1 MRGLEEGWERW
12 VWMGLGVL
20 AAGVGVMLI
29 VWFPSGI
36 AERPLRAVTPL
47 RGEESPPVSAA
58 LAESEGIVRLANRL
72 QQLRREGQPRDPFL
86 SSREQDWRSFTQGLS
101 HRPPSLDGIL
111 DMEGNLLAMIKGRV
125 HKVGDEVDGFVVGEI
140 RADSVVLLRDGDRV
154 TIRPKSAGGRP

>member
-1 MRGLEEGWERW
+1 MW
-12 VWMGLGVL
+12 VGLGIL

-36 AERPLRAVTPL
+36 SERPLRAVSPQ
-47 RGEESPPVSAA
+47 RGEEPPHISAA
-58 LAESEGIVRLANRL
+58 LAEAQGILRLANRL
-72 QQLRREGQPRDPFL
+72 QELRRGGQPRDPFL
-86 SSREQDWRSFTQGLS
+86 STREQDWRSFTQGLS

-111 DMEGNLLAMIKGRV
+111 DMEGNRLAMIKGRI
-125 HKVGDEVDGFVVGEI
+125 HKVGDEVDGFVVEEI